1 MQLKRE
7 IYVQYEIMPEL
18 RECLNVFTVDLE
30 TFLFSFPDFFISFV
44 KIISIPLQYASMYL
58 HRYQC

>member
-7 IYVQYEIMPEL
+7 IYVQYENMPEL

-30 TFLFSFPDFFISFV
+30 TFLFSIPDIFISFV
-44 KIISIPLQYASMYL
+44 KIISIPLQYTSMYL

>member
-30 TFLFSFPDFFISFV
+30 TFLFSIPDFFISFV
-44 KIISIPLQYASMYL
+44 KIISIPLQYASMYI

>member
-7 IYVQYEIMPEL
+7 IYVEYENMPEL

-30 TFLFSFPDFFISFV
+30 TFLFSIPDFFISFV
-44 KIISIPLQYASMYL
+44 KIISIPLQYASMYVL
-58 HRYQC
+58 RYHC